1 MANYVA
7 ASAFGDHTH
16 TLVCRVF
23 GNLMAARTDGAGC
36 NGGRLP
42 EAGDWAGDVH
52 RDAARAPGLTKH
64 ERGTKGRAT
73 SMFAWVGAGVV
84 SSKGFSLKRRCFF
97 RRRAGG
103 TVSWSQST
111 RNSSFLPFCLFLA
124 RRGTG
129 DAGAR
134 GRAGRHLQSPA
145 RAATNDTALYKLPG
159 FYRRYW
165 PGVDAGQV
173 RARAARD
180 RAPAPLRLALPQYV
194 ARQK

>member
-1 MANYVA
+1 M
-7 ASAFGDHTH
+7 G
-16 TLVCRVF
+16 
-23 GNLMAARTDGAGC
+23 
-36 NGGRLP
+36 
-42 EAGDWAGDVH
+42 
-52 RDAARAPGLTKH
+52 RAPV
-64 ERGTKGRAT
+64 GT
-73 SMFAWVGAGVV
+73 SWVVVAGVLTGV
-84 SSKGFSLKRRCFF
+84 DFI
-97 RRRAGG
+97 
-103 TVSWSQST
+103 
-111 RNSSFLPFCLFLA
+111 PFLA

-145 RAATNDTALYKLPG
+145 RATTNDTALYKLPG

-180 RAPAPLRLALPQYV
+180 RAPAPLALPQYV